1 QKSNQG
7 QRRMKGFITK
17 EFFHIFRDRR
27 SLIILFGM
35 PIVQILLFGF
45 AITNEIRN
53 VNIAILDKA
62 HDTSSERIIEKMLA
76 SGYFVMN
83 GYLESEDEIE
93 AIFQK
98 GKIKAVV
105 VFGPD
110 LDRNLATGGNGAI
123 QILADATDPNTAN
136 TIANYA
142 ASIVRDYQAEIN
154 LNTTV
159 PFQIIP
165 EVRMLYNPELKGVFM
180 FIPGTMT
187 VILMLVSAM
196 MTSISIA
203 REKEMGTMEVLL
215 VSPLKPVQVVTGKV
229 LPYILLSSINATVI
243 LLLGYFVFKMP
254 MQGSLLAL
262 MATTLLFIITTLSLG
277 ILISTVAHTQ
287 QMAMMM
293 SLMGLMLPTIML
305 SGFVFPVDSLPW
317 PLQVISNIIPA
328 KWFILIL
335 KGLMLKGVSITYLW
349 KEVLILAFMTLAL
362 TGLSVKKYAIRLA

>member
-1 QKSNQG
+1 
-7 QRRMKGFITK
+7 MKGFIIK

-53 VNIAILDKA
+53 VNIAVLDKA
-62 HDTSSERIIEKMLA
+62 RDEASERIIEKMLA

-83 GYLESEDEIE
+83 GYLETEDEIE
-93 AIFQK
+93 PIFRK

-110 LDRNLATGGNGAI
+110 LDRNLTAGGIAPV
-123 QILADATDPNTAN
+123 QIIADATDPNTAN
-136 TIANYA
+136 TIAAYA
-142 ASIVRDYQAEIN
+142 ASIVRDYQADIN
-154 LNTTV
+154 PNVTLPLET
-159 PFQIIP
+159 IP

-215 VSPLKPVQVVTGKV
+215 VSPLKPVQVVAGKV

-243 LLLGYFVFKMP
+243 LLLGYFVFRMP

-262 MATTLLFIITTLSLG
+262 MGTTLLFIITTLSLG
-277 ILISTVAHTQ
+277 IFISTVAQTQ

-293 SLMGLMLPTIML
+293 SLIGLMLPTIML
-305 SGFVFPVDSLPW
+305 SGFVFPIDSMPW
-317 PLQVISNIIPA
+317 PLRVLSNIIPA

-349 KEVLILAFMTLAL
+349 KEVLILIMMTLAL
-362 TGLSVKKYAIRLA
+362 IGISVKKYAIRLA

>member
-1 QKSNQG
+1 
-7 QRRMKGFITK
+7 MKGFIIK

-62 HDTSSERIIEKMLA
+62 RDASSERIVEKMLA
-76 SGYFVMN
+76 SCYFIIDS
-83 GYLESEDEIE
+83 YLESENEIE
-93 AIFQK
+93 SIFRQ

-105 VFGPD
+105 VFGPN
-110 LDRNLATGGNGAI
+110 LERNLGAGDTGAVQVI
-123 QILADATDPNTAN
+123 ADATDPNTAN
-136 TIANYA
+136 TIASYA
-142 ASIVRDYQAEIN
+142 ASVVRDYQAEIN
-154 LNTTV
+154 PDVAL
-159 PFQIIP
+159 PLQIIP
-165 EVRMLYNPELKGVFM
+165 EVRMVYNPELKGVFM

-187 VILMLVSAM
+187 IILMLVSAM

-203 REKEMGTMEVLL
+203 REKETGTMEVLL
-215 VSPLKPVQVVTGKV
+215 VSPLKPVQVVAGKV
-229 LPYILLSSINATVI
+229 LPYILLASINAAVI

-254 MQGSLLAL
+254 MQGSLIAL
-262 MATTLLFIITTLSLG
+262 LGTTLLFIITALSLG

-287 QMAMMM
+287 QMAMMI

-305 SGFVFPVDSLPW
+305 SGFVFPVDSMPW
-317 PLQVISNIIPA
+317 PLRVLSNVIPA

-349 KEVLILAFMTLAL
+349 KEVLILVLMTVAL
-362 TGLSVKKYAIRLA
+362 IGLSVKKYAIRLA

>member
-1 QKSNQG
+1 
-7 QRRMKGFITK
+7 MKGFIIK

-62 HDTSSERIIEKMLA
+62 HDAASERIIEKMLA
-76 SGYFVMN
+76 SEYFVMN
-83 GYLESEDEIE
+83 GYLASENEIE
-93 AIFQK
+93 SIFRQ
-98 GKIKAVV
+98 GKIKAVI
-105 VFGPD
+105 VFESD
-110 LDRNLATGGNGAI
+110 LERNLGAGGTGSV
-123 QILADATDPNTAN
+123 QIIADATDPNTAN
-136 TIANYA
+136 TVANYA
-142 ASIVRDYQAEIN
+142 ASIVRDYQAAIN
-154 LNTTV
+154 PHATL
-159 PFQIIP
+159 PLQIVT
-165 EVRMLYNPELKGVFM
+165 EVRMFYNPELKGVFM

-203 REKEMGTMEVLL
+203 REKESGTMEVLL
-215 VSPLKPVQVVTGKV
+215 VSPLKPVQVVAGKV
-229 LPYILLSSINATVI
+229 LPYILLSSINAAVI

-262 MATTLLFIITTLSLG
+262 MGATLLFIITTLSLG
-277 ILISTVAHTQ
+277 IMISTVAHTQ
-287 QMAMMM
+287 QMAMMI

-305 SGFVFPVDSLPW
+305 SGFVFPVDSMPW
-317 PLQVISNIIPA
+317 PLRFLSNLIPA

-335 KGLMLKGVSITYLW
+335 KGLLLKGVSITYLW
-349 KEVLILAFMTLAL
+349 KEVLILMLMTLAL
-362 TGLSVKKYAIRLA
+362 IGLSVKNYATRLA

>member
-1 QKSNQG
+1 M
-7 QRRMKGFITK
+7 RGFVIK

-62 HDTSSERIIEKMLA
+62 HDASSERIIEKMLA
-76 SGYFVMN
+76 SGYFIMN

-93 AIFQK
+93 SIFRR
-98 GKIKAVV
+98 GKIKAVI

-110 LDRNLATGGNGAI
+110 LEKNLGAGGTGSI
-123 QILADATDPNTAN
+123 QIIADATDPNTAN
-136 TIANYA
+136 TVANYA

-154 LNTTV
+154 QHALL
-159 PFQIIP
+159 PLQIVP

-215 VSPLKPVQVVTGKV
+215 VSPLKPVQVVAGKV

-254 MQGSLLAL
+254 MQGSIIAL
-262 MATTLLFIITTLSLG
+262 MGATLLFIITTLSLG

-305 SGFVFPVDSLPW
+305 SGFVFPVDSMPW
-317 PLQVISNIIPA
+317 PLRALSNLIPA

-335 KGLMLKGVSITYLW
+335 KGLLLKGVSITYLW
-349 KEVLILAFMTLAL
+349 KEVLILVLMTVAL
-362 TGLSVKKYAIRLA
+362 IGLSVKKYAIRLA

>member
-1 QKSNQG
+1 
-7 QRRMKGFITK
+7 
-17 EFFHIFRDRR
+17 
-27 SLIILFGM
+27 
-35 PIVQILLFGF
+35 
-45 AITNEIRN
+45 
-53 VNIAILDKA
+53 
-62 HDTSSERIIEKMLA
+62 
-76 SGYFVMN
+76 
-83 GYLESEDEIE
+83 
-93 AIFQK
+93 
-98 GKIKAVV
+98 
-105 VFGPD
+105 
-110 LDRNLATGGNGAI
+110 
-123 QILADATDPNTAN
+123 
-136 TIANYA
+136 
-142 ASIVRDYQAEIN
+142 
-154 LNTTV
+154 
-159 PFQIIP
+159 
-165 EVRMLYNPELKGVFM
+165 MLYNPELKGVFM

-215 VSPLKPVQVVTGKV
+215 VSPLKPVQVVAGKV

-305 SGFVFPVDSLPW
+305 SGFVFPVDSMPW

-349 KEVLILAFMTLAL
+349 KEVLILVFMTLAL
-362 TGLSVKKYAIRLA
+362 IGLSVKKYAIRLA

>member
-1 QKSNQG
+1 
-7 QRRMKGFITK
+7 MKGFIIK

-62 HDTSSERIIEKMLA
+62 HDAASERIIEKMLA
-76 SGYFVMN
+76 SEYFVMN
-83 GYLESEDEIE
+83 GYLASENEIE
-93 AIFQK
+93 SIFRQ
-98 GKIKAVV
+98 GKIKAVI
-105 VFGPD
+105 VFESD
-110 LDRNLATGGNGAI
+110 LERNLGAGGTGSV
-123 QILADATDPNTAN
+123 QIIADATDPNTAN
-136 TIANYA
+136 TVANYA
-142 ASIVRDYQAEIN
+142 ASIVRDYQAAIN
-154 LNTTV
+154 PHATL
-159 PFQIIP
+159 PLQIVT
-165 EVRMLYNPELKGVFM
+165 EVRMFYNPELKGVFM

-203 REKEMGTMEVLL
+203 REKESGTMEVLL
-215 VSPLKPVQVVTGKV
+215 VSPLKPVQVVAGKV
-229 LPYILLSSINATVI
+229 LPYILLSSINAAVI

-262 MATTLLFIITTLSLG
+262 MGATLLFIITTLSLG
-277 ILISTVAHTQ
+277 IMISTVAHTQ
-287 QMAMMM
+287 QMAMMI

-305 SGFVFPVDSLPW
+305 SGFVFPVDSMPW
-317 PLQVISNIIPA
+317 PLRFLSNLIPA

-335 KGLMLKGVSITYLW
+335 KGLLLKGVSITYLW
-349 KEVLILAFMTLAL
+349 KEVLILLLMTLAL
-362 TGLSVKKYAIRLA
+362 IGLSVKNYATRLA

>member
-1 QKSNQG
+1 
-7 QRRMKGFITK
+7 MKGFIIK

-35 PIVQILLFGF
+35 PILQILLFGF

-62 HDTSSERIIEKMLA
+62 HDAASERIIEKMLA

-83 GYLESEDEIE
+83 GYLASENEIE
-93 AIFQK
+93 SIFRQ
-98 GKIKAVV
+98 GKIKAVI
-105 VFGPD
+105 VFESD
-110 LDRNLATGGNGAI
+110 LERNLGAGGTGSV
-123 QILADATDPNTAN
+123 QIIADATDPNTAN
-136 TIANYA
+136 TVANYA
-142 ASIVRDYQAEIN
+142 ASIVRDYQAAIN
-154 LNTTV
+154 PHATL
-159 PFQIIP
+159 PLQIVT
-165 EVRMLYNPELKGVFM
+165 EVRMFYNPELKGVFM

-203 REKEMGTMEVLL
+203 REKESGTMEVLL
-215 VSPLKPVQVVTGKV
+215 VSPLKPVQVVAGKV
-229 LPYILLSSINATVI
+229 LPYILLSSINAAVI

-262 MATTLLFIITTLSLG
+262 MGATLLFIITTLSLG
-277 ILISTVAHTQ
+277 IMISTVAHTQ
-287 QMAMMM
+287 QMAMMI

-305 SGFVFPVDSLPW
+305 SGFVFPVDSMPW
-317 PLQVISNIIPA
+317 PLRFLSNLIPA

-335 KGLMLKGVSITYLW
+335 KGLLLKGVSITYLW
-349 KEVLILAFMTLAL
+349 KEVLILLLMTLAL
-362 TGLSVKKYAIRLA
+362 IGLSVKNYATRLA

>member
-1 QKSNQG
+1 
-7 QRRMKGFITK
+7 MKGFIIK

-83 GYLESEDEIE
+83 GYLETEDEIE
-93 AIFQK
+93 PIFQK
-98 GKIKAVV
+98 GKIKAII

-110 LDRNLATGGNGAI
+110 LDKNLASGGTAPI
-123 QILADATDPNTAN
+123 QIIADATDPNTAN

-142 ASIVRDYQAEIN
+142 ASIVRDYQEEIN
-154 LNTTV
+154 PDVTL
-159 PFQIIP
+159 PLQIVP

-215 VSPLKPVQVVTGKV
+215 VSPLKPVQVVAGKV

-305 SGFVFPVDSLPW
+305 SGFVFPVDSMPW

-349 KEVLILAFMTLAL
+349 KEVLILVFMTLAL
-362 TGLSVKKYAIRLA
+362 IGLSVKKYAIRLA